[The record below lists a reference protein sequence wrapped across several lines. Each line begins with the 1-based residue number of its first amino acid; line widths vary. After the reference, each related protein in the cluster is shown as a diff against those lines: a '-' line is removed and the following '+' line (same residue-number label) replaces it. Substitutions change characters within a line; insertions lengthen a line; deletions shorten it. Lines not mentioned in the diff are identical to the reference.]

1 MTVYYLLPTLLLLIG
16 LMLFLPNW
24 KPEVKWIG
32 KFLTGI
38 ALIVLAIMFLSGHVH
53 HLFGRWPA

>member
-1 MTVYYLLPTLLLLIG
+1 MTVYYVLPVLLLLLG
-16 LMLFLPNW
+16 LVLFLPNW

-38 ALIVLAIMFLSGHVH
+38 ALIVLAIMFLASKKA
-53 HLFGRWPA
+53 W